1 MDEKETKKGNVIIF
15 VILHVMLMLY
25 SMGGICSKSAAG
37 EPFLSVK
44 FCLLYGGLVVILG
57 LYAVG
62 WQQVIKRMPLTTAFA
77 NKAVTV
83 VWGLIWGVLF
93 FHETITPGKLIG
105 AALVIGGIILF
116 ALSDKDAEENG
127 GAE

>member
-1 MDEKETKKGNVIIF
+1 MKNRAGKKVKLK
-15 VILHVMLMLY
+15 ILILLHIMLMLY

-37 EPFLSVK
+37 VPFLSLK
-44 FCLLYGGLVVILG
+44 FCLLYGGLILILG

-83 VWGLIWGVLF
+83 VWGLIWGMLF
-93 FHETITPGKLIG
+93 FHETITPGKIIG
-105 AALVIGGIILF
+105 AALVIGGIVLF
-116 ALSDKDAEENG
+116 ALSDKETTEDG
-127 GAE
+127 GAA